1 MSLQLM
7 GEFKRLGS
15 NIVYANFNRI
25 ILCTKKRR
33 LLDALGYVEYI
44 TNSIKGKELFHLIEM
59 TYEQCWEYLMW
70 LDTVSIDSFLTHVM
84 LNKIRG
90 PVVQSLV
97 SLTSSLVVKMLTVLV
112 STKPNSQVFL
122 LNCKSYSHCFSKN
135 FSVYAVFNDQ
145 SFNDKLTNDI
155 VSFEQLG
162 PG

>member
-1 MSLQLM
+1 M

-70 LDTVSIDSFLTHVM
+70 LDTVSSWVKVFRIIPGRVAQSVTCLATDACLTADPGVASSIPVRSHTFVEIDHEIIS
-84 LNKIRG
+84 
-90 PVVQSLV
+90 
-97 SLTSSLVVKMLTVLV
+97 TVI
-112 STKPNSQVFL
+112 L
-122 LNCKSYSHCFSKN
+122 LPSADLFKKGCC
-135 FSVYAVFNDQ
+135 
-145 SFNDKLTNDI
+145 
-155 VSFEQLG
+155 QLQAKVCARITG
-162 PG
+162 